1 MYVSTCFYSLTQACR
16 HRLFWV
22 MCVFPIGKTSGE
34 YVLFLPGF
42 LKQTQDM
49 TLRDGGMAVDTP
61 GSPL

>member
-1 MYVSTCFYSLTQACR
+1 
-16 HRLFWV
+16 